1 MDPLTV
7 RRGDSTPS
15 DQASGG
21 RLRTL
26 QTIGIFCGLTAGAW
40 LGAAEAPTKL
50 VTIGI
55 SPVVVSLAMVVGVF
69 VASDHNYIHHGSVGQ
84 VVSALA
90 AILLWPLIL
99 LFHVNLHIH

>member
-1 MDPLTV
+1 V
-7 RRGDSTPS
+7 YRRRGPS
-15 DQASGG
+15 
-21 RLRTL
+21 LL
-26 QTIGIFCGLTAGAW
+26 MIIYL
-40 LGAAEAPTKL
+40 
-50 VTIGI
+50 
-55 SPVVVSLAMVVGVF
+55 VVGVF